1 MNQKQLTFEHDGRTY
16 TCAVEA
22 QRATPD
28 QPRWWVA
35 ISGDPQRY
43 APIEA
48 SPSDTEKSVR
58 TRIIGF
64 YERHLWVRAQPPAAR
79 SAFGQPGRPGRP
91 RKAVNGSAGN

>member
-1 MNQKQLTFEHDGRTY
+1 MPHKPLIFEHDGRTY
-16 TCAVEA
+16 TCTVEA

-48 SPSDTEKSVR
+48 SPGDTEKSVR
-58 TRIIGF
+58 KRVIEF
-64 YERHLWVRAQPPAAR
+64 YERHLWVLAQPPEGR
-79 SAFGQPGRPGRP
+79 SHFGRPGRP
-91 RKAVNGSAGN
+91 RKAVAEGVTEL